1 MISDAIIKVRAA
13 RMWCA
18 HGQRRRRRLGG
29 STSIAARCC
38 HSLRAIFA
46 RRPPTPTLSAYS
58 GTPPHSTAAH
68 RCTSA
73 FFITPSFLLS
83 SFSFFVLSFFRSFF
97 LFLLTAELCR
107 DCPAD
112 IRNVE
117 LFVLSNMYSLFC
129 RYLVEYSLVL
139 RVRHIKSMRETTV
152 PQAQVTTSQWCR
164 QIPVMSRGTTLRW
177 LPPGAEI
184 IDISVFCRTGAGVS
198 PRSNIVKGPI
208 TLPPP
213 GPPSKPIMLEVRKTT
228 ASTMT
233 LAWMA
238 PLRYGGSPIVD
249 YEISY
254 DAHARLPLPRAAS
267 QHRAMAAVGGREWQT
282 ASVRVGSARTR
293 ITVRGLE
300 GGSSFK
306 NVCVRAISAEG
317 FVGAFVPFLVLFGVH
332 TLLRNFP

>member
-1 MISDAIIKVRAA
+1 
-13 RMWCA
+13 
-18 HGQRRRRRLGG
+18 
-29 STSIAARCC
+29 
-38 HSLRAIFA
+38 
-46 RRPPTPTLSAYS
+46 
-58 GTPPHSTAAH
+58 
-68 RCTSA
+68 
-73 FFITPSFLLS
+73 
-83 SFSFFVLSFFRSFF
+83 
-97 LFLLTAELCR
+97 
-107 DCPAD
+107 
-112 IRNVE
+112 
-117 LFVLSNMYSLFC
+117 MYSLFC

-317 FVGAFVPFLVLFGVH
+317 FVGAFVPFLVLFCFGCILYLG
-332 TLLRNFP
+332 TFPRLCAYVVDVVYIQARQVTSSR